1 MIKVSVINRVLHDM
15 SSKHIQ
21 DSHAFTLMGGQRES
35 EKHQLTY
42 KDAATRQGEIMESFH
57 TE

>member
-1 MIKVSVINRVLHDM
+1 MSVINRVLHDV

-21 DSHAFTLMGGQRES
+21 DSHVFTLMGGQRES
-35 EKHQLTY
+35 EKHQSTY
-42 KDAATRQGEIMESFH
+42 KDAATRQGEIMESFN